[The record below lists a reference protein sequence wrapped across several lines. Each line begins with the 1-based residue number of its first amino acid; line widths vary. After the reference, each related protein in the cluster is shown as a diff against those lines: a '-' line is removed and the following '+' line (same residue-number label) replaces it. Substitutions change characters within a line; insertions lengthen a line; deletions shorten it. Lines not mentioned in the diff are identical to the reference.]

1 MRQTL
6 SPEQHILNKE
16 MAVPDPQ
23 HLALPIHRPWPVG
36 NISSCCTKYI
46 GSALSNLSTTCRNAM
61 PVRPLRSG
69 PLMQCRK
76 KTRSIIAFVWDSSF
90 VSATV
95 YLQFSNP
102 TKLGRCIGN
111 EGWGGIL
118 VSGVPTGLGRY
129 SGKSMFHLSLG

>member
-1 MRQTL
+1 MKKHHILFFLPIIRMRQTL

-36 NISSCCTKYI
+36 NISPCCTKYI

-61 PVRPLRSG
+61 PLRPLRSG

-76 KTRSIIAFVWDSSF
+76 KKRVASLLSSGTPLSCLPLCICSPQTQRS
-90 VSATV
+90 
-95 YLQFSNP
+95 
-102 TKLGRCIGN
+102 
-111 EGWGGIL
+111 WGGVL
-118 VSGVPTGLGRY
+118 VRAGAVY
-129 SGKSMFHLSLG
+129 W